1 MYNGK
6 TFEFLENRR
15 GRKWEKLRQVS
26 DQICLEHGLS
36 VIENAERGKGK
47 CWYEWQQ
54 DNLKLSWKSR
64 LKLAID
70 ECVMQSKDFDD
81 FLRRMRERNIE
92 VVYSPDKVINLKFRM
107 PEQQRYS
114 RARTLGWYYEVPQLV
129 KRIRMFSEPEVN
141 YTPVISSESKYSGTR
156 FADLHNMKLASDVIN
171 MMSEYGVSSMDELHN
186 LALTEHAKRS
196 HIVGELNEIQ
206 NRISVKSEQITA
218 VRKYEK
224 YLPFHEEY
232 RSLPSDSAKK
242 KYAKKYTSEL
252 EAFAGSRA
260 ALKEMF
266 PDRTID
272 SSERL
277 KKQRDAL
284 IEERN
289 RLNKEYQE
297 SKSRSRGMDYCRK
310 VLEDYLKAERDSQEK
325 KKQKNDLE

>member
-1 MYNGK
+1 
-6 TFEFLENRR
+6 
-15 GRKWEKLRQVS
+15 
-26 DQICLEHGLS
+26 
-36 VIENAERGKGK
+36 
-47 CWYEWQQ
+47 
-54 DNLKLSWKSR
+54 
-64 LKLAID
+64 
-70 ECVMQSKDFDD
+70 
-81 FLRRMRERNIE
+81 
-92 VVYSPDKVINLKFRM
+92 
-107 PEQQRYS
+107 
-114 RARTLGWYYEVPQLV
+114 
-129 KRIRMFSEPEVN
+129 
-141 YTPVISSESKYSGTR
+141 
-156 FADLHNMKLASDVIN
+156 
-171 MMSEYGVSSMDELHN
+171 MDELHN

-206 NRISVKSEQITA
+206 NLISVKSEQITA

-224 YLPFHEEY
+224 YLSFHEEY

-252 EAFAGSRA
+252 ETFAGSRA

-310 VLEDYLKAERDSQEK
+310 VLEDYLRAERDAREK